1 MYEITDRYGTTNHEF
16 TDYEI
21 LEKLG
26 RAIYV
31 PRALIK
37 QAERAREAVDYLAE
51 NGVFGAPEDTSE
63 V

>member
-1 MYEITDRYGTTNHEF
+1 MYGTPQYEVTDR
-16 TDYEI
+16 EI

-26 RAIYV
+26 RAIYMH
-31 PRALIK
+31 RALIK